1 MMFKFPCFRDKKW
14 IQEKGTNMQ
23 YPHEFLNVHFR
34 PDFLKNYEHTKDFE
48 KKIEHVINQIK
59 TALFRQ
65 AIYKIQNV
73 EVVAMHECKD
83 DRVLE
88 KIQQI
93 NGYKNIKLGDK
104 KVLCDEIWTVK
115 RCDKKFSYWIRYY
128 EEDKNGYSLSVLPT
142 QLKNIYYFLK
152 YYYF

>member
-1 MMFKFPCFRDKKW
+1 
-14 IQEKGTNMQ
+14 
-23 YPHEFLNVHFR
+23 
-34 PDFLKNYEHTKDFE
+34 
-48 KKIEHVINQIK
+48 
-59 TALFRQ
+59 
-65 AIYKIQNV
+65 
-73 EVVAMHECKD
+73 MHECKD

-93 NGYKNIKLGDK
+93 NGYENIKLGDK
-104 KVLCDEIWTVK
+104 KVLCDEIWTVT